1 VTNVVV
7 LNTELHR
14 SLRVFGEASAKFG
27 DGQRFVQVIVTEFP
41 HLVLQYPILI
51 SKDADTG
58 AFYCGVMLGFDE
70 GENLFLKEGKGHEGY
85 RPLNLQRL
93 PFYTQGADL
102 AIDLDHP
109 RVNAEGGKALFTE
122 SGGSTAYLDS
132 IKSAFRD
139 LRPGIE
145 MTKQFIATLM
155 KLKLVEP
162 VDITVQFDDPST
174 RELVGLYTINQDVLR
189 QLPDSEV
196 IDLFR
201 RGYLKLIYLMVA
213 SLKQVPILA
222 KRKNDRFRTGSDNL
236 AGRSVWPRG

>member
-14 SLRVFGEASAKFG
+14 SLRVFGEPSGQFG
-27 DGQRFVQVIVTEFP
+27 DSQRFVQVVVTEFP
-41 HLVLQYPILI
+41 QLVLQYPILF

-58 AFYCGVMLGFDE
+58 AFYCGAMLGFDE
-70 GENLFLKEGKGHEGY
+70 GENLFLKEGRGYEGY

-93 PFYTQGADL
+93 PFYTHGSDL

-109 RVNAEGGKALFTE
+109 RVNADGGQPLFTG
-122 SGGSTAYLDS
+122 SGEATAYLDS

-155 KLKLVEP
+155 KLRLVEP
-162 VDITVQFDDPST
+162 VDITVQFDDAST
-174 RELVGLYTINQDVLR
+174 RQLEGLYTINKEVLR
-189 QLPDSEV
+189 DLADATVVE
-196 IDLFR
+196 LFR
-201 RGYLKLIYLMVA
+201 RGYLQLIYLMIT
-213 SLKQVPILA
+213 SLKQVSILA
-222 KRKNDRFRTGSDNL
+222 EKKNARFLKGSEGL
-236 AGRSVWPRG
+236 AGRFGWPRG